1 MYIYIYVYIS
11 IYIHADI
18 DVYIHTYLYTYI
30 HYITLHYM
38 TWHGMT
44 LQYITLHYT
53 TLHFTSLH
61 YTALHYTTY
70 IHMYIYVCVFILMY
84 TYIFFNMCVD
94 HVHCWSP
101 GRMAI
106 WGGFLVQG
114 WGPLC
119 DADTPRGS
127 TFFYELGMVKLR
139 VNGLLILKEAIAGG
153 LWQHVPQYHAESLD
167 GWFPYW
173 FWRRRPESWN

>member
-1 MYIYIYVYIS
+1 MSIYTHLCVYTHLSIDIYVYIYVYIS

-18 DVYIHTYLYTYI
+18 DVYIHKYLYTYI
-30 HYITLHYM
+30 HYITWHDTAWHYN
-38 TWHGMT
+38 
-44 LQYITLHYT
+44 TLHYI

-127 TFFYELGMVKLR
+127 TFFMSWGWSNFAWMGSWYSKRPLLGVCGSMCRNTMPNL
-139 VNGLLILKEAIAGG
+139 
-153 LWQHVPQYHAESLD
+153 
-167 GWFPYW
+167 
-173 FWRRRPESWN
+173 

>member
-1 MYIYIYVYIS
+1 MCIYTLIYRHICIYIYIYMCI
-11 IYIHADI
+11 
-18 DVYIHTYLYTYI
+18 YLYTYI
-30 HYITLHYM
+30 HYITLHDM
-38 TWHGMT
+38 AWH
-44 LQYITLHYT
+44 YKTLHYI

-70 IHMYIYVCVFILMY
+70 IHMYIYIYVCVFILMY

-139 VNGLLILKEAIAGG
+139 VNGLLILKETIAGG